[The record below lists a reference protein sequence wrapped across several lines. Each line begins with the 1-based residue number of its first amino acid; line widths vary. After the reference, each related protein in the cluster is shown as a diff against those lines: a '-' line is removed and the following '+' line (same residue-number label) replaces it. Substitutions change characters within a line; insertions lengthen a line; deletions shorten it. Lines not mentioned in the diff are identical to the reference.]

1 MGRSFPSQRSSL
13 TRKRLPQSPL
23 HTWRE
28 WPAILQQVERVGLVF
43 ALALGI
49 LPFHFAP
56 TNVAVASQMA
66 QW

>member
-1 MGRSFPSQRSSL
+1 MGRSLPSQRSSL
-13 TRKRLPQSPL
+13 TWKRLPHSPL
-23 HTWRE
+23 HTRWE
-28 WPAILQQVERVGLVF
+28 WPAILQQVEQVGLVF

-49 LPFHFAP
+49 LPFHFVP